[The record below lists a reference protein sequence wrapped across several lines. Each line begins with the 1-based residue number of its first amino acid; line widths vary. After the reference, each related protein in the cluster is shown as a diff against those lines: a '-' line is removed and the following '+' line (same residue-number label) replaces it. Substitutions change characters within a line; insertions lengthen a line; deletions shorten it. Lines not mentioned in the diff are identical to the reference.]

1 MACHVK
7 ILNLPQNRTGVS
19 EVQSKL
25 DTLRTDGELHKNQ
38 ISDHFRTLHEDL
50 NRREEILLT
59 NIDEII
65 QTTSVNVT
73 TQMENLNRYRKAKQD
88 AEKIFED
95 NQMVEILRETI
106 DKIQSQIDE
115 LLEEP
120 VEVPEIELKWN
131 MNEAQ
136 ECVANFCE
144 ILQLNHPY
152 SYCRAT
158 LWSSVKEGTDQEN
171 IKSPFGIA
179 IDPETNFIFVADCN
193 NNRIQVFT
201 EDGDYNKTINITTV
215 HPRSLLIHGPT
226 CYVTCDNW
234 VLKLNKANGVV
245 LSSLKVNHEI
255 RGLDL
260 YQDHLYVC
268 ELEDYYI
275 YVLDLNLVI
284 VKKIKLTSEHLIED
298 KYGLYH
304 AYQLDI
310 KIVDDLFYV
319 LFANCE
325 YPLQSFSLSG
335 ALKETIIHQDQV
347 QESYFFCVDKNTN
360 FLLTDR
366 QSHQIHV
373 FSRSGK
379 LLGNVSQ
386 KGTLR
391 GQLKK
396 PTGIA
401 LNRQNCIIV
410 CDQKVDNIL
419 QCF

>member
-1 MACHVK
+1 MNK
-7 ILNLPQNRTGVS
+7 ILNLPQSRTDVS
-19 EVQSKL
+19 GVQSKL
-25 DTLRTDGELHKNQ
+25 DMLRADGELRKDD
-38 ISDHFRTLHEDL
+38 ISNHFRTLHEDL
-50 NRREEILLT
+50 NRREEILLA

-65 QTTSVNVT
+65 QTTSVSVT
-73 TQMENLNRYRKAKQD
+73 TQIENLERYRKAKKD

-120 VEVPEIELKWN
+120 VEVPEIELKWS
-131 MNEAQ
+131 MNQAQ

-144 ILQLNHPY
+144 ILQLKHPY
-152 SYCRAT
+152 SYRRAT
-158 LWSSVKEGTDQEN
+158 LWSSVKEGTDQDN
-171 IKSPFGIA
+171 VKSPFGVA
-179 IDPETNFIFVADCN
+179 IDPETDFIYVADCN

-201 EDGDYNKTINITTV
+201 EDGDYDKTINITAI
-215 HPRSLLIHGPT
+215 HPRSLLIHGPI

-234 VLKLNKANGVV
+234 ILKLQKANGVV
-245 LSSLKVNHEI
+245 LSSQKVNHEI

-260 YQDHLYVC
+260 YQDNLYVC

-275 YVLDLNLVI
+275 YVFNFDL
-284 VKKIKLTSEHLIED
+284 VKVKRIKLTSEHLVED

-304 AYQLDI
+304 AYQFDI
-310 KIVDDLFYV
+310 KFVDDLFYV

-325 YPLQSFSLSG
+325 YPLQSFSMSG
-335 ALKETIIHQDQV
+335 ALKETIIHQDHV
-347 QESYFFCVDKNTN
+347 LESYFFCVDKKNN

-373 FSRSGK
+373 FSQCGE
-379 LLGNVSQ
+379 LIGNVSQ

-396 PTGIA
+396 PMGIA
-401 LNRQNCIIV
+401 LNKHNRIIV